1 MGREGFVVSRFVV
14 VLEDLQPVSH
24 VSWMFAFERR
34 YTCGAAAF
42 PPAHAMNEI
51 ARVVDF
57 FVCPATFR
65 EMSENN
71 MFPSA
76 RMNCVQ

>member
-1 MGREGFVVSRFVV
+1 LVGRSSVCYYFTLDVGIGG
-14 VLEDLQPVSH
+14 
-24 VSWMFAFERR
+24 R

-42 PPAHAMNEI
+42 PPAHAMKVI

-65 EMSENN
+65 EMSENS

-76 RMNCVQ
+76 RVNCVQ

>member
-1 MGREGFVVSRFVV
+1 MK
-14 VLEDLQPVSH
+14 
-24 VSWMFAFERR
+24 
-34 YTCGAAAF
+34 
-42 PPAHAMNEI
+42 EI

-76 RMNCVQ
+76 RMNCVQENAIRRPTRVASLGAIA